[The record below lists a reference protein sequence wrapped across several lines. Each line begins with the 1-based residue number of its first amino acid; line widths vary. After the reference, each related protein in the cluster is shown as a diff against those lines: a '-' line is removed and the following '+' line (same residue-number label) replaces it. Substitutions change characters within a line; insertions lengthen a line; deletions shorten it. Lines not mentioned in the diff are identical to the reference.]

1 MPTPPNQYPAA
12 RINTLLICKKMAL
25 KATLQTSLWD
35 NIEIAYIHLLFLSL
49 LFFPFVLLSLLPHF
63 SLFIFTFSYWQYYHW
78 FDFPIVTLQFCAI
91 SLYFHFYHLACWK
104 SEQYSWY
111 NTKTLWAE
119 KCGVIQA
126 KVSPLLFFFL
136 FLLFFWFSIG
146 KKQCLHH
153 INKSRSDFHSYSLF
167 SSLGKNSELC
177 IQRHTPM
184 FRDQKSG
191 LLMEGSTKNRHI
203 PR

>member
-1 MPTPPNQYPAA
+1 MPLKILTPLFYLCLSPLSFSCLCP
-12 RINTLLICKKMAL
+12 
-25 KATLQTSLWD
+25 
-35 NIEIAYIHLLFLSL
+35 FLSSFSFL
-49 LFFPFVLLSLLPHF
+49 GPF
-63 SLFIFTFSYWQYYHW
+63 
-78 FDFPIVTLQFCAI
+78 
-91 SLYFHFYHLACWK
+91 YFHFYHLACWK